1 MKINLKQR
9 FKNKTFVVSLA
20 TLLLA
25 TVYQILGMFDVVPKV
40 SEDTLTGILM
50 LVVNF
55 LSALGILVDPTTEG
69 LSDSKRA
76 LTYGT
81 EDDVRQNEETG
92 GYAVGML
99 FSGRNRVTQPY
110 TYNVNTKKGHGGIDI
125 VGDDDRIVHAV
136 EGGTVTMVSAWDGR
150 TKTGTQSYGNLVV
163 ITDSTGRRHFYAHLA
178 SIYMHKGQRV
188 SAGDV
193 VGIMGDTG
201 NSFGA
206 HTHYEVRTGQG
217 TVTRINPAEFCG
229 VQNAKGTYVNNVSAT
244 SPAPSH
250 RGTAYTMTCKMLNVR
265 KGPSVRYRRV
275 GQFSR
280 GEIFYV
286 VARQGNWCQ
295 LESGNWMC
303 AGKYLKR
310 V

>member
-1 MKINLKQR
+1 MKINLRQR

-81 EDDVRQNEETG
+81 ENDVRQYEETG
-92 GYAVGML
+92 GYVAGML

-125 VGDDDRIVHAV
+125 VGDDDRTVHAV
-136 EGGTVTMVSAWDGR
+136 EGGTVSMVSVWDGK

-163 ITDSTGRRHFYAHLA
+163 ITDSTGKRHFYAHLA
-178 SIYMHKGQRV
+178 SIYMSKGQRV

-193 VGIMGDTG
+193 VGIMGQYRQQLRRTHSLRG
-201 NSFGA
+201 SHRAGHGYA
-206 HTHYEVRTGQG
+206 HKSCRVLRRSERQRYICKQCVCVTCSVTQRHSLHNDVQDVICPKRSVCKVSPGRTVFKGRNILCRGSTGQL
-217 TVTRINPAEFCG
+217 
-229 VQNAKGTYVNNVSAT
+229 VST
-244 SPAPSH
+244 
-250 RGTAYTMTCKMLNVR
+250 
-265 KGPSVRYRRV
+265 
-275 GQFSR
+275 
-280 GEIFYV
+280 
-286 VARQGNWCQ
+286 
-295 LESGNWMC
+295 
-303 AGKYLKR
+303 
-310 V
+310 